1 MNSLRIFGMNATAKF
16 AEAVADHLDI
26 GLTKHVEKYF
36 PDKEPYCRADENVRG
51 CDCYVIQSLYSDE
64 TESVND
70 KFLKLC
76 FFIGA
81 LRDASADRITLVAPY
96 FPYQRQDRKTESRA
110 GIHTK
115 YIAMMLEM
123 AGVNRVLTMDVHSL
137 KVYQN
142 ALRCLQDHLEA
153 KNLMVD
159 YLTSE
164 LKEHPAEIAVLS
176 PDSGGTERSE
186 RFQKK
191 LAIKMNRK
199 VDLVHMV
206 KIREGDVVHG
216 SRITDDVKGKLILVV
231 DDMIASG
238 STLVKAHE
246 TIEKSGGIMYAAC
259 ATHPLCV
266 GNNVND
272 NLAKLNRLVVTD
284 TIPMRTTD
292 DIKAKT
298 KVLSTTKLFAR
309 AIRRIHDQG
318 GSISDLLR

>member
-1 MNSLRIFGMNATAKF
+1 MMNNLRVFGMNATAKF

-26 GLTKHVEKYF
+26 NLSKHVEKYF
-36 PDKEPYCRADENVRG
+36 SDKEPYVRADENVRG
-51 CDCYVIQSLYSDE
+51 CDCYIIQSLYSDE
-64 TESVND
+64 NESVND
-70 KFLKLC
+70 KFMKLC
-76 FFIGA
+76 FFIGS
-81 LRDASADRITLVAPY
+81 LWDASADRITLVAPY
-96 FPYQRQDRKTESRA
+96 LSYQRQDRKTESRA

-115 YIAMMLEM
+115 YMSMMLENV
-123 AGVNRVLTMDVHSL
+123 GLKRVLTMDVHSL

-142 ALRCLQDHLEA
+142 AVRCRTDHLEA

-159 YLTSE
+159 YFVQE
-164 LKEHPAEIAVLS
+164 LKDSTAEIAVLS

-186 RFQKK
+186 RFRKK

-199 VDLVHMV
+199 IDLVHMDKV
-206 KIREGDVVHG
+206 REGDIVHG
-216 SRITDDVKGKLILVV
+216 SRITDDVKGKIILVV

-246 TIEKSGGIMYAAC
+246 TVEKFGGTLYASC

-266 GNNVND
+266 GNVND

-284 TIPMRTTD
+284 TIPLRVSD
-292 DIKAKT
+292 EIKAKI

-309 AIRRIHDQG
+309 AIRRIHDEG

>member
-1 MNSLRIFGMNATAKF
+1 MNNLRVFGMSGTAKF

-26 GLTKHVEKYF
+26 GLAKHVEKYF

-51 CDCYVIQSLYSDE
+51 CDCYIVQSLYSDE
-64 TESVND
+64 QESVND
-70 KFLKLC
+70 KFLKVC
-76 FFIGA
+76 FFVGS
-81 LRDASADRITLVAPY
+81 LWDASAERITLVSPY
-96 FPYQRQDRKTESRA
+96 LCYQRQDRKTESRA

-115 YIAMMLEM
+115 YMSMMLEHV
-123 AGVNRVLTMDVHSL
+123 GLKRILTMDVHSL

-142 ALRCLQDHLEA
+142 AVRCRTDHLEA
-153 KNLMVD
+153 KNLMVE
-159 YLTSE
+159 YLAGE
-164 LKEHPAEIAVLS
+164 LKESLAEIAVLS
-176 PDSGGTERSE
+176 PDGGGTERAE
-186 RFQKK
+186 RFRKK
-191 LAIKMNRK
+191 LAVKMNRK

-216 SRITDDVKGKLILVV
+216 TRITDDVKGKIILTI

-246 TIEKSGGIMYAAC
+246 TIEKAGGIPYAAC
-259 ATHPLCV
+259 STHPLCV
-266 GNNVND
+266 GNVNE

-284 TIPMRTTD
+284 TIPMRVTD

>member
-1 MNSLRIFGMNATAKF
+1 MNNLRVFGMNASTKF
-16 AEAVADHLDI
+16 AEAIADHLDVA
-26 GLTKHVEKYF
+26 LSKHVEKYF
-36 PDKEPYCRADENVRG
+36 PDREPYARADENVRG
-51 CDCYVIQSLYSDE
+51 CDCYIIQSLYSDDQ
-64 TESVND
+64 ESVND

-81 LRDASADRITLVAPY
+81 LRDASANRITLVAPY
-96 FPYQRQDRKTESRA
+96 LPYQRQDRKTESRA

-115 YIAMMLEM
+115 YTAMMLET
-123 AGVNRVLTMDVHSL
+123 VKLNRILTMDVHSL

-142 ALRCLQDHLEA
+142 DFRCHTDHLEA

-159 YLTSE
+159 YLATE
-164 LKEHPAEIAVLS
+164 LKNNPAEIAVLS
-176 PDSGGTERSE
+176 PDGGGTERAE
-186 RFQKK
+186 RFRKK

-216 SRITDDVKGKLILVV
+216 SRITDDVKGKIILVV

-238 STLVKAHE
+238 GTLVKAHE
-246 TIEKSGGIMYAAC
+246 TVEKAGGIPYAAC

-266 GNNVND
+266 GTNVNE
-272 NLAKLNRLVVTD
+272 NLAKLKHLVVTD
-284 TIPMRTTD
+284 TIPMHVSD

-298 KVLSTTKLFAR
+298 KVLTTTKLFAR
-309 AIRRIHDQG
+309 AIRRIHEEG